1 VNPLLQALVQ
11 AGIITQ
17 DDASRI
23 NRQLDP
29 VAARAWAEQQLAV
42 AMQAGLSDQQARLI
56 EAVRRNGGTLSAAQ
70 LDAFWAAEDDRL
82 WEVLRPTWEQ
92 VAAEHAI
99 GAAITMGQGDSMWA
113 TINEQVV
120 EWANT
125 YYTATDPAFV
135 GSVPNLDQTSRE
147 QVADA
152 FARWNRGELNDGRQ
166 GGLPALVLE
175 LERVDTF
182 GPARAERIAVTET
195 TRIFSE
201 AEATAADATPELEVK
216 RWDTAFDDLVCPI
229 CEPLNGR
236 VVDKDDEFEQGLDK
250 PPAHVNCRC
259 GVTYLSRN
267 RGNNANRIVS

>member
-1 VNPLLQALVQ
+1 MNPLLTALVA
-11 AGIITQ
+11 AGIISP
-17 DDASRI
+17 DDADRI

-56 EAVRRNGGTLSAAQ
+56 EVVRRNGGALSAAQ
-70 LDAFWAAEDDRL
+70 LDAFWQAEDDRL
-82 WEVLRPTWEQ
+82 WGVLRPTWEQ

-99 GAAITMGQGDSMWA
+99 GAAITMGQGDAMWA

-120 EWANT
+120 DWANT

-166 GGLPALVLE
+166 GGLPALVTE
-175 LERVDTF
+175 LERVETF
-182 GPARAERIAVTET
+182 GPGRAEIVASTEV

-201 AEATAADATPELEVK
+201 AESVAAASIDELAVK
-216 RWDTAFDDLVCPI
+216 RWDTAYDDIVCPE
-229 CEPLNGR
+229 CSPLNGR
-236 VVDKDDEFEQGLDK
+236 IVDKDAEFEPGVML
-250 PPAHVNCRC
+250 PPRHPRCRC
-259 GVTYLSRN
+259 GVTFLTRS

>member
-11 AGIITQ
+11 AGIITP

-99 GAAITMGQGDSMWA
+99 GAAITMGAGDSMWT
-113 TINEQVV
+113 TINQQVV
-120 EWANT
+120 DWANT
-125 YYTATDPAFV
+125 YYTATEPSFV
-135 GSVPNLDQTSRE
+135 GSVPDLDQTSRE

-152 FARWNRGELNDGRQ
+152 FARWNRGELADGRQ
-166 GGLPALVLE
+166 GGLPALVTE
-175 LERVDTF
+175 LERVETF
-182 GPARAERIAVTET
+182 GPARAERIAVTEV

-216 RWDTAFDDLVCPI
+216 RWDTAFDDIVCPE
-229 CEPLNGR
+229 CSPLNGR
-236 VVDKDDEFEQGLDK
+236 IVDKDAEFEPGVML
-250 PPAHVNCRC
+250 PPRHPRCRC